1 MSGATTRVD
10 VVRPDDPAWDAWLER
25 AARDIFHGAG
35 YHAYSEGSREGDAYL
50 AVVHEGER
58 GFAWPYLVRP
68 ITDQAGVPRDRLT
81 DVHSVYGYPG
91 PLAWGCAPG
100 DAFIQHAW
108 AEIQDLWR
116 GQGAVTA
123 FTRFHPILGNASL
136 ASGLRA
142 AHAESGAPEPIVAG
156 GRTVSVDLTL
166 GYQGARAAYGRD
178 LRREI
183 DGSRRA
189 GLETE
194 VDTEWRELA
203 TFARLYNET
212 MSRLHATDFYLFQ
225 EDDFRRLREA
235 LGDQLHLLV
244 TRFEG
249 TVAAAGLF
257 TELAGLS
264 EWYLVGTD
272 SAFASLSP
280 SKALVDFAIEW
291 AIGRGSTV
299 LHLGGGR
306 GSAQDSLLWF
316 KSRFSPRRHTFHT
329 GRWVLDPGTAA
340 ELASERLANV
350 EPGMVLDPGYFP
362 AYRAPLAHAPEFSES
377 HTEIG
382 GPPSAAPAPPD
393 VALPSG
399 TPAIEISRVVP
410 ADGPALGDLFAN
422 IDGTY
427 FQPHPMTYAEAA
439 RICALRGKD
448 VFLIGKVGSVAVAY
462 GMLRGWDEGF
472 VMPSLGLG
480 VRRSSEGMGYGR
492 AMLQALHAAARA
504 GGTDRVRLRVHPLN
518 TRAAE
523 MYRAAGYED
532 AGIDRHETVMILEL

>member
-35 YHAYSEGSREGDAYL
+35 YHAYSEGSREGSGYL
-50 AVVHEGER
+50 AVVHDDRR
-58 GFAWPYLVRP
+58 GFAWPYLLRP
-68 ITDQAGVPRDRLT
+68 ITDEAGVQREGLT

-91 PLAWGCAPG
+91 PLAWNCAPG
-100 DAFIQHAW
+100 DAFIQGAW
-108 AEIQDLWR
+108 AEIQALWR
-116 GQGAVTA
+116 SQGAVTA

-142 AHAESGAPEPIVAG
+142 AGPETGAPEPIVAG
-156 GRTVSVDLTL
+156 GRTVSVDLTH
-166 GYQGARAAYGRD
+166 GYQEARAAYGRG

-203 TFARLYNET
+203 TFARLYNDT
-212 MSRLHATDFYLFQ
+212 MARLHATDFYLFQ
-225 EDDFRRLREA
+225 EEDFRRLREA
-235 LGDQLHLLV
+235 LGDRLHLLV
-244 TRFEG
+244 TRLDG

-257 TELAGLS
+257 TEVDGLA

-272 SAFASLSP
+272 SAYAALSP

-291 AIGRGSTV
+291 AIERGSTV

-329 GRWVLDPGTAA
+329 GRWVLDA
-340 ELASERLANV
+340 EVADGLAQERLAQV
-350 EPGMVLDPGYFP
+350 EPGMAIDQGYFP
-362 AYRAPLAHAPEFSES
+362 VYRAPLSPASGPGDADPPVEAQRPLAADASGPNA
-377 HTEIG
+377 EIR
-382 GPPSAAPAPPD
+382 
-393 VALPSG
+393 
-399 TPAIEISRVVP
+399 ISRVVP
-410 ADGPALGDLFAN
+410 DDAAALGDLFAN

-427 FQPHPMTYAEAA
+427 FQPHPMTYAEAT
-439 RICALRGKD
+439 RICALHGKD
-448 VFLIGKVGSVAVAY
+448 VFLIGMVGPVAVAY

-480 VRRSSEGMGYGR
+480 VRRSSEGQGYGR

-523 MYRAAGYED
+523 MYRAAGYQD
-532 AGIDRHETVMILEL
+532 AGIDRHETVMILDL